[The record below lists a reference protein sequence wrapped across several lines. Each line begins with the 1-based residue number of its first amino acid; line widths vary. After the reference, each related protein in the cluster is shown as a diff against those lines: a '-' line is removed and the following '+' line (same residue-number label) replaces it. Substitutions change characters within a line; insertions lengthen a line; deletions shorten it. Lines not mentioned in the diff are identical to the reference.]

1 MRSVFGPIETAQLGT
16 VLGVDMV
23 TSQRKYC
30 SYDCIYCQSSRHTHG
45 VARRRQYV
53 GLTWIEAILEKEK
66 PFDVDFVVFSG
77 MGEPTLASNLG
88 DAIDLV
94 KASLGLPVAVLTN
107 SSLVPKEDVRRDLCK
122 ADVVVAKLDAPN
134 DELFQQINRPFVPYS
149 VGEIVAGLEQFRS
162 EFQGRLILQPTLIA
176 ENSAVADELGSI
188 AKRLSP
194 CEVQLNTPLACQM
207 QLSVTELDQ
216 ARLSFADLKTTSVL
230 DSGQTACDPFALRMP
245 PLRPAASVML
255 MSWATTS

>member
-1 MRSVFGPIETAQLGT
+1 MRSVYGPIETAHFGT

-30 SYDCIYCQSSRHTHG
+30 SYDCIYCQSARRTHG

-53 GLTWIEAILEKEK
+53 GLTWVEAILEKEK
-66 PFDVDFVVFSG
+66 PFNVDYVVFSG

-94 KASLGLPVAVLTN
+94 KSSLGLPVAVLTN
-107 SSLVPKEDVRRDLCK
+107 SSLIPKEDVRRDLSK

-149 VGEIVAGLEQFRS
+149 VDEILAGLQQFRS
-162 EFQGRLILQPTLIA
+162 EYQGRLVLQPTLIA
-176 ENSAVADELGSI
+176 QNSDVAGELAAI

-194 CEVQLNTPLACQM
+194 CEVELNTPLACKM
-207 QLSVTELDQ
+207 QLSAEDLDR
-216 ARLSFADLKTTSVL
+216 ARLNFAETKTTSVF
-230 DSGQTACDPFALRMP
+230 DSRESVEDPFALRMP

-255 MSWATTS
+255 MSWAMA